1 MPDGEEKFSL
11 QEMIKQFDLSRI
23 SLGAPVFDIAKLK
36 WLNGRWLRENLSD
49 EAFADKIIEWAYN
62 RENLLKVIPLIKE
75 RVDVFSDVG
84 PMAAFLVDGLP
95 AYDESA
101 FNTKQQSLD
110 EIKRV
115 LQFAVW
121 RAEALSD
128 WQHDTLNQ
136 LFVDLAEALTMKIRD
151 VLGPV
156 FVAISGKPVSPPL
169 FDSMALIG
177 PDMSRARLRHAIEVL
192 GGVSKKQLK
201 KLEKEYAGLAA

>member
-1 MPDGEEKFSL
+1 
-11 QEMIKQFDLSRI
+11 
-23 SLGAPVFDIAKLK
+23 
-36 WLNGRWLRENLSD
+36 
-49 EAFADKIIEWAYN
+49 
-62 RENLLKVIPLIKE
+62 
-75 RVDVFSDVG
+75 
-84 PMAAFLVDGLP
+84 MAAFLVDGLP

-101 FNTKQQSLD
+101 FNTKHQSLD

-121 RAEALSD
+121 RAEALND
-128 WQHDTLNQ
+128 WQHDPLNK